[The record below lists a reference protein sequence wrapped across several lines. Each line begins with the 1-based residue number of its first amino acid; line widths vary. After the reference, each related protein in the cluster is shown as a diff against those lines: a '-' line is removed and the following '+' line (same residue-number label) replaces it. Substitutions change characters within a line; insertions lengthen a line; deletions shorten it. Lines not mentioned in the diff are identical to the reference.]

1 MHCPLCNFEFDE
13 QEMTCHTSC
22 AFNRQCAVICC
33 PNCGYQMVDESRTR
47 IASWLRERLG
57 SKPKPMLAP
66 ADPSLSPISTLQ
78 PGQSATV
85 VAVTDGDTNRQE
97 RLSMY
102 GIMPGA
108 LVTLRQR
115 QPAYVLHVGFTELSL
130 EREVAD
136 SILVEPLVS

>member
-1 MHCPLCNFEFDE
+1 MPCNF
-13 QEMTCHTSC
+13 MRS
-22 AFNRQCAVICC
+22 
-33 PNCGYQMVDESRTR
+33 
-47 IASWLRERLG
+47 
-57 SKPKPMLAP
+57 
-66 ADPSLSPISTLQ
+66 STA
-78 PGQSATV
+78 ATV
-85 VAVTDGDTNRQE
+85 VAVTGGDTNRQE

>member
-13 QEMTCHTSC
+13 QDMTCHMSC

-33 PNCGYQMVDESRTR
+33 PNCGYQMVDESRTH
-47 IASWLRERLG
+47 IASWLRKRLG
-57 SKPKPMLAP
+57 AKPKLTLVP
-66 ADPSLSPISTLQ
+66 ADPSLSSVSALQ

-85 VAVTDGDTNRQE
+85 VTVAGGDSNRQE

-108 LVTLRQR
+108 LITLRQR
-115 QPAYVLHVGFTELSL
+115 QPAFVLHIGFTELSL
-130 EREVAD
+130 DRDVAD
-136 SILVEPLVS
+136 SILVEPLAP